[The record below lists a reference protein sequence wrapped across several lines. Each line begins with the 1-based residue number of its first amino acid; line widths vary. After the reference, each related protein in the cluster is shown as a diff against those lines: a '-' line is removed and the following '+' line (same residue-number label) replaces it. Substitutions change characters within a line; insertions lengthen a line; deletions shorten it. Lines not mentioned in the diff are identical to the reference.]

1 MEEAP
6 YKYPLSVLCFRYYEN
21 HRTGEWAHISMS
33 LPHHSRS
40 QSLRRHTEG
49 VRVYS
54 VQCVFILFNYVEVR
68 VQGTVP
74 LLNLTKQTKSETN
87 TDSPTTTSLIWKF
100 SYESRWGR
108 DIEIQDPFGHSS
120 VTFVVCALCFGYVSY
135 VFAVCCVYSV
145 CIVFS
150 AK

>member
-1 MEEAP
+1 
-6 YKYPLSVLCFRYYEN
+6 
-21 HRTGEWAHISMS
+21 MS

-74 LLNLTKQTKSETN
+74 LLNLTKQTRVRQTL
-87 TDSPTTTSLIWKF
+87 THL
-100 SYESRWGR
+100 RL
-108 DIEIQDPFGHSS
+108 Q
-120 VTFVVCALCFGYVSY
+120 V
-135 VFAVCCVYSV
+135 
-145 CIVFS
+145 
-150 AK
+150 